1 MLPTLGFLPN
11 IGFVEGLIIFVVA
24 LLIFGRRL
32 PEVGRSVGRSIVEF
46 KKGLAGI
53 EEAADLQVNKAKAN
67 ANAAAPKQIDNSA
80 SASVEAPKQAS
91 SEQSPSHPH

>member
-11 IGFVEGLIIFVVA
+11 IGFVKGLIIFVVA

-53 EEAADLQVNKAKAN
+53 EEEADQQVTKAKSTG
-67 ANAAAPKQIDNSA
+67 AAPKQLDDSV
-80 SASVEAPKQAS
+80 STSVEAPKQAS
-91 SEQSPSHPH
+91 GEQSPSHPH